1 MDPNANM
8 AGTASAHDAG
18 TADPTPDFSDSAEV
32 SAASPEAS
40 GDSAQPA
47 QADESEAAPP
57 ESEEAPAVSPP
68 TPQSSDSGD
77 LYKTRYEELESKF
90 HKLMDTLGAPR
101 HGAPQAPQQQPPA
114 APKYHAAIKAMGL
127 DDRTAQGLQSV
138 LDQAIAETVAP
149 LQQQLQTLMPH
160 MERMVISNEE
170 QSVQSVLRGENVSQ
184 TDLNAVRA
192 EVETA
197 IRSNPA
203 LVYAGFEPLYRAALQ
218 KRQAQQLKKTAAETA
233 AARAEKVKGVPPKA
247 PESRPVLSE
256 KKVMPRELSYDER
269 LRWIHDNIK

>member
-1 MDPNANM
+1 MRNLDDKSFITRTVH
-8 AGTASAHDAG
+8 AGERIPLDDIHPVVSPLFPSVGYTFA
-18 TADPTPDFSDSAEV
+18 DSA
-32 SAASPEAS
+32 
-40 GDSAQPA
+40 
-47 QADESEAAPP
+47 
-57 ESEEAPAVSPP
+57 
-68 TPQSSDSGD
+68 
-77 LYKTRYEELESKF
+77 
-90 HKLMDTLGAPR
+90 
-101 HGAPQAPQQQPPA
+101 
-114 APKYHAAIKAMGL
+114 
-127 DDRTAQGLQSV
+127 
-138 LDQAIAETVAP
+138 
-149 LQQQLQTLMPH
+149 
-160 MERMVISNEE
+160 
-170 QSVQSVLRGENVSQ
+170 
-184 TDLNAVRA
+184 DLNAVRA